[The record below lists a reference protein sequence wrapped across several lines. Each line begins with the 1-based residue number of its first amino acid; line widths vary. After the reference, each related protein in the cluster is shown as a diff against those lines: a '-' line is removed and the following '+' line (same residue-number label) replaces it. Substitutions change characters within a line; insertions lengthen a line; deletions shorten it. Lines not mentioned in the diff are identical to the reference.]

1 MLITYVVL
9 HGVCALG
16 VLRGDDPG
24 ADNLDRAK
32 ASTMA
37 TRHLGV
43 ELVHGAREGQVTVL
57 AVHIMRAGA
66 GVVLDPD
73 GVVLD
78 DAGVAFHQLVNV
90 QNLARGLLHLVHLVQ
105 EVPETGLG
113 HHLVGR
119 EDLHPEHRGGGVRL
133 GGHVPS
139 HHLVLTEPR
148 LLKEGGEEG
157 ERGREISWKRLGY
170 VHAEG

>member
-16 VLRGDDPG
+16 VLGRHHAG
-24 ADNLDRAK
+24 ADNLDGAE

-57 AVHIMRAGA
+57 AVHVMRAGT
-66 GVVLDPD
+66 GVVLEPD

-78 DAGVAFHQLVNV
+78 DAAVALHQLVDV
-90 QNLARGLLHLVHLVQ
+90 EDLARGLLHLVHLVQ
-105 EVPETGLG
+105 EVPEAGLG

-119 EDLHPEHRGGGVRL
+119 EDLHPEHRGVGVRL

-148 LLKEGGEEG
+148 LLGGGEEG
-157 ERGREISWKRLGY
+157 EEGGRGDK
-170 VHAEG
+170 